1 MTAEMA
7 SGPAAEHAHLFDLR
21 KMVGNLG
28 WLGFDRIVRMFV
40 GLAINIVLVRYL
52 GPAEYGKFNYAL
64 YIAGFAQYFALFELD
79 RIVLRDLSQRPQDA
93 ERILG
98 TACML
103 RIAAGAVGF
112 ASTIALCPVLRPDD
126 PEIVVLLAI
135 MNLSN
140 FAQSIM
146 TIDLWF
152 QSRYQSKF
160 TVTAKL
166 IANIAVNLVK
176 VPLILWGVPLWVLA
190 VMFTAELLA
199 TAVLLA
205 VVYHRRGGRFTTWS
219 FDRAI
224 ATALLRQAGILLIAG
239 VATQVQARADI
250 VIIGYL
256 MSNQDVGL
264 YSAALRLVEAANFVP
279 VIIMTST
286 APLLA
291 AAYATSRQTFENALL
306 AFYNVMSLLGWTVVI
321 GFWLTSDF
329 IVALL
334 YGPAYAASGPLLA
347 LLGFR
352 FLLTGFGIG
361 KSMFLTN
368 THRLWF
374 ITFSAIIGMTAGILL
389 NVLLIPRY
397 GAFGAIYA
405 SIASFVLRIFV
416 IDLFWEPTRP
426 NLWLMC
432 RALVMPWPLRLT
444 KLQHSLRATPEQDSA

>member
-1 MTAEMA
+1 MTAEHA
-7 SGPAAEHAHLFDLR
+7 SPPSADYAHLFDLR
-21 KMVGNLG
+21 KLVRNFG
-28 WLGFDRIVRMFV
+28 WLGFDQIVRMFV
-40 GLAINIVLVRYL
+40 GLAVNIVLVRYL
-52 GPAEYGKFNYAL
+52 GPSLYGKFNYAL
-64 YIAGFAQYFALFELD
+64 YLAGLAQYLALFELD
-79 RIVLRDLSQRPQDA
+79 RIVVRDLSQRPQDA
-93 ERILG
+93 GRILG
-98 TACML
+98 TTCML
-103 RIAAGAVGF
+103 RLAVGSIGF
-112 ASTIALCPVLRPDD
+112 GSTIALCAVLRPDD

-166 IANIAVNLVK
+166 VANIAVNLVK
-176 VPLILWGVPLWVLA
+176 VPLILLGVPLWVLA
-190 VMFTAELLA
+190 IMFTAELLA
-199 TAVLLA
+199 TAALLA
-205 VVYHRRGGRFTTWS
+205 VVYHRRGGRFATWT
-219 FDRAI
+219 FDRAV
-224 ATALLRQAGILLIAG
+224 AAALLRQAGILLIAG
-239 VATQVQARADI
+239 VATQVQVRADI

-256 MSNQDVGL
+256 MSNHDVGL

-279 VIIMTST
+279 VIIMTSM

-291 AAYATSRQTFENALL
+291 AAHAASRQTFESVLL
-306 AFYNVMSLLGWTVVI
+306 AFYNVMSLLGWTVAI

-374 ITFSAIIGMTAGILL
+374 ITLSAITGMTAGILL
-389 NVLLIPRY
+389 SMLLIPRY
-397 GAFGAIYA
+397 GAFGAVYA
-405 SIASFVLRIFV
+405 SIASIVLRIFV
-416 IDLFWEPTRP
+416 IDLFWAPTRR

-432 RALVMPWPLRLT
+432 RALVMPWPIGLSQLPR
-444 KLQHSLRATPEQDSA
+444 SLRSAMER